1 MAEADFDRVLRF
13 MRLMW
18 SVDHGLHKVS
28 KRMAAS
34 IGLTGPQRLT
44 VRIIGRSPGMTA
56 GEVAERMHLDPSTIT
71 GILRR
76 LEEGRM
82 IVRRADRSDGR
93 RVRLELTA
101 KGRDVDRRS
110 AGTIEAAVQ
119 RALTLVATHEVDA
132 ASRVLTALANE
143 LMNGHRDAS
152 AKRERK
158 IAPTGERESAS
169 TRSHQPVSAKARAQD
184 RTNK

>member
-1 MAEADFDRVLRF
+1 MAAAELNRVLRF

-34 IGLTGPQRLT
+34 IGLTGPQRLA

-56 GEVAERMHLDPSTIT
+56 GEVAEHMHLDPSTVT

-76 LEEGRM
+76 LEESGM
-82 IVRRADRSDGR
+82 VVRKIDRSDAR
-93 RVRLELTA
+93 RVRLALTA
-101 KGRDVDRRS
+101 KGRGLDRRS

-119 RALTLVATHEVDA
+119 RALALVNQQELDA
-132 ASRVLTALANE
+132 ASRVLAALAAQ
-143 LMNGHRDAS
+143 LLDGDKRRPHR
-152 AKRERK
+152 
-158 IAPTGERESAS
+158 
-169 TRSHQPVSAKARAQD
+169 
-184 RTNK
+184 